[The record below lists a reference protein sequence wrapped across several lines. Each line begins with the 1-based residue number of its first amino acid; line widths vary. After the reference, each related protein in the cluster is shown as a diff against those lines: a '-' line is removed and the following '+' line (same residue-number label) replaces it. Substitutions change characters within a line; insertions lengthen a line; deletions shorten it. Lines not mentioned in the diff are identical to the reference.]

1 MDGSM
6 RNLLIV
12 VAVVLAGSVSA
23 QVSFNAGSST
33 LKGFGTDA
41 WFTGFHVGAEVPRDD
56 AMSFYGRYTHH
67 FARTGDSLGVI
78 GIATDTGTT
87 PFTISVMSSSQMNYN
102 IFEGGT
108 RYYLG
113 DGFDF
118 GFAGYG
124 GTSFMI
130 VYNKVKTKYSDFDE
144 TLYEIDGSTARDG
157 GIFSLGAGLLGGLK
171 YTVARVGTFYSDFS
185 ISYMLLGQA
194 SGEFTYTGLYSNLF
208 FGINIGYRRD
218 LFW

>member
-1 MDGSM
+1 M
-6 RNLLIV
+6 RSFLIIIAML
-12 VAVVLAGSVSA
+12 VAGNVSA
-23 QVSFNAGSST
+23 QVSFNGGSST
-33 LKGFGTDA
+33 LKGFGTDK
-41 WFTGFHVGAEVPRDD
+41 WFTGFHVGVEVPRDD

-67 FARTGDSLGVI
+67 FARTGDSALVS
-78 GIATDTGTT
+78 AVAMETTTT
-87 PFTISVMSSSQMNYN
+87 PYLIQIMSSSTMNYN

-130 VYNKVKTKYSDFDE
+130 VYNKVKTKYEDFDE
-144 TLYEIDGSTARDG
+144 TLYEIDGSTSRNGA
-157 GIFSLGAGLLGGLK
+157 IFSLGAGLLGGVK
-171 YTVARVGTFYSDFS
+171 YTVPRIGTFYSDFS

-194 SGEFTYTGLYSNLF
+194 SETSTYTGLYSNLF
-208 FGINIGYRRD
+208 FGINVGYRRD